1 MDEWYHNGALVLWTN
16 EDKWFNLFYNWF
28 AFAVN
33 GILGMNVLTIRI

>member
-1 MDEWYHNGALVLWTN
+1 MLYDY
-16 EDKWFNLFYNWF
+16 DYMIFIDWF